1 MSVVSVYGVA
11 NYSEGELKLISQGE
25 NAVDSQHVTDVMYDG
40 TVGIV
45 WGKVCASM
53 KNKAYNVQ
61 MFLFKYGVLDI
72 AVALISLLKMP
83 ILFTFWNKGDGKK

>member
-45 WGKVCASM
+45 
-53 KNKAYNVQ
+53 
-61 MFLFKYGVLDI
+61 
-72 AVALISLLKMP
+72 
-83 ILFTFWNKGDGKK
+83 

>member
-1 MSVVSVYGVA
+1 LLDNPLLQSWLAVNKMSVVSVYGVA

-45 WGKVCASM
+45 
-53 KNKAYNVQ
+53 
-61 MFLFKYGVLDI
+61 
-72 AVALISLLKMP
+72 
-83 ILFTFWNKGDGKK
+83 